1 MMNNSLLYN
10 LFNKFLKAIGRL
22 IYAVKKDFV
31 CMIMINGEEA
41 VMELFVHLIR
51 VFFETDSYLL
61 YFMINIVFVI
71 LIYLLSNKPI
81 SFLER

>member
-31 CMIMINGEEA
+31 SMIMINGEEA

>member
-31 CMIMINGEEA
+31 SMIMINGEEA

-61 YFMINIVFVI
+61 YFMIRHVV
-71 LIYLLSNKPI
+71 LS
-81 SFLER
+81 